1 MTKMKVAVLGLG
13 IMGSGMA
20 RRVLAAGHELTV
32 WNRSR
37 ARAEPLGEAGARI
50 ADTPAQAA
58 QDADVVVAML
68 ADDAGSRMVWTGE
81 DGALAAMRGG
91 AVAVE
96 CSTLTSEW
104 VGQLAQA
111 ATGRGIGFLDAPV
124 TGSRRQANDG
134 ALRFMAGG
142 DAAVLE
148 QARPVFEAMGSE
160 VIHLGPTGSGA
171 TLKLVN
177 NFLCGV
183 QVASIAEALVML
195 ERSGLDVQRAFD
207 LLCTGAPGSP
217 ILKML
222 GQRMLDGAFEP
233 QFLVPLMAKDLSY
246 AEAEFAR
253 QGITL
258 ESAAAARARFD
269 AAAKAG
275 FADRDMSAVV
285 EAVRS

>member
-1 MTKMKVAVLGLG
+1 MKVAVLGLG

-20 RRVLAAGHELTV
+20 RSLLGARHELTV

-37 ARAEPLGEAGARI
+37 AKAEPLGEAGARI

-58 QDADVVVAML
+58 QGADVVVAML
-68 ADDAGSRMVWTGE
+68 ADDAGSSAVWTGD
-81 DGALAAMRGG
+81 DGALAAMRAG
-91 AVAVE
+91 AVAIE

-104 VGQLAQA
+104 VGRLAQA
-111 ATGRGIGFLDAPV
+111 ATERGVGFLDAPV
-124 TGSRRQANDG
+124 TGSRQQANDG

-142 DAAVLE
+142 EAAVIA
-148 QARPVFEAMGSE
+148 QVRPVFDAMGSE

-195 ERSGLDVQRAFD
+195 ERSGLDAQRAFD

-222 GQRMLDGAFEP
+222 GQRMLDRAFEP
-233 QFLVPLMAKDLSY
+233 QFLAPLMAKDLSY
-246 AEAEFAR
+246 AEAEFGR
-253 QGITL
+253 QGIAL
-258 ESAAAARARFD
+258 ESAAVARARFD
-269 AAAKAG
+269 AAVEAG

>member
-37 ARAEPLGEAGARI
+37 AKAEPLGEAGARI

-58 QDADVVVAML
+58 QGADVVVAML

-81 DGALAAMRGG
+81 AGALAAMRAG
-91 AVAVE
+91 AVAIE

-111 ATGRGIGFLDAPV
+111 ATERGIGFLDAPV
-124 TGSRRQANDG
+124 TGSRQQASDG

-148 QARPVFEAMGSE
+148 QARPVFDAMGSE

-222 GQRMLDGAFEP
+222 GQRMLDRAFEP
-233 QFLVPLMAKDLSY
+233 QFLAPLMAKDLRY
-246 AEAEFAR
+246 AEAEFER

-258 ESAAAARARFD
+258 ESASVARARFD
-269 AAAKAG
+269 AAVKAG